1 MAHLYTYNS
10 LVGLRAGI
18 AMTISA
24 PLPNNPTRTAPPHLR
39 VDGAGFIDVNTRWQ
53 NAQFV
58 SGRLLHASL
67 TKIEPANS
75 RAFQVFD
82 APRSDDDFVSLIFID
97 TSVPPGTKRRAE
109 ADINAWLDIRG
120 EGFTAIMADTNTG
133 AALLRCG
140 SNATIEL
147 FQFDGAVRQLR
158 IVNSKVSTVPLS
170 QKQMAQLRVEQFKEQ
185 IAHFN
190 MLLERDVRRTHGIL
204 SSALRLVQVVKDAGA
219 LDVFADFLVE
229 HQAVMTDNLRK
240 QVRYAL
246 LDAGHPAASTFLD
259 GFEAVNVVN
268 ISSPDAAAKRA
279 AADKKRRDRDA
290 DNRRR
295 TEDAKNRAN
304 KGEGDIT
311 KQSHGRGG
319 SKKARG
325 GKKKAA

>member
-1 MAHLYTYNS
+1 MAHLYTHNQFT
-10 LVGLRAGI
+10 GLSAGI
-18 AMTISA
+18 TMTIGAS
-24 PLPNNPTRTAPPHLR
+24 LPNNPTRTAPPHLR
-39 VDGAGFIDVNTRWQ
+39 VDGAGFIGVNTRWQ

-58 SGRLLHASL
+58 SGRLVRASL
-67 TKIEPANS
+67 TKIEPANG

-97 TSVPPGTKRRAE
+97 VSTPKGMKRRAE
-109 ADINAWLDIRG
+109 ADINAWTGIRG
-120 EGFTAIMADTNTG
+120 EGFTAVMVDTMTG
-133 AALLRCG
+133 AALLRCEP
-140 SNATIEL
+140 NASIKM

-158 IVNSKVSTVPLS
+158 INNSKVSNVPLS
-170 QKQMAQLRVEQFKEQ
+170 QEQMAQLRVEQFKEQ

-204 SSALRLVQVVKDAGA
+204 SSALRLIKMVKSAGA
-219 LDVFADFLVE
+219 LNVLADFLVE

-246 LDAGHPAASTFLD
+246 LDAGHSSAGIFLD

-290 DNRRR
+290 DNRQR
-295 TEDAKNRAN
+295 TENAKKRAN

-319 SKKARG
+319 SKQAKG